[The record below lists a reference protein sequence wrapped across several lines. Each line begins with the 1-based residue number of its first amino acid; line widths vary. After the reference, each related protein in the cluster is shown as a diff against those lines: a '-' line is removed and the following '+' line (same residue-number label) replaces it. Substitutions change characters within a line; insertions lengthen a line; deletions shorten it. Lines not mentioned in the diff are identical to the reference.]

1 MAQQVQLIQLTKEE
15 LTAEILKG
23 VQSQFDDLKK
33 HFQPTE
39 PKAYLSRNEVAE
51 LLKIDLSSVHNWTK
65 RGILKSFG
73 IGGRVYY
80 LRSDIEAC
88 LIPLNQ

>member
-1 MAQQVQLIQLTKEE
+1 MGATVQLIQLTKEE

-33 HFQPTE
+33 HFQPADQKHIFQ
-39 PKAYLSRNEVAE
+39 PFAE

-65 RGILKSFG
+65 RGILKKFW
-73 IGGRVYY
+73 YWW
-80 LRSDIEAC
+80 AC
-88 LIPLNQ
+88 ILFA

>member
-33 HFQPTE
+33 HFQPNE
-39 PKAYLSRNEVAE
+39 PKVYLSRIEVAE
-51 LLKIDLSSVHNWTK
+51 LLKIDISSVHNWTK

-73 IGGRVYY
+73 ISGRVYY
-80 LRSDIEAC
+80 LRSDIEAS